1 MDHPMSDY
9 LSTWYSPSPHEKQGT
24 TRKSTSKYHAIA
36 RLTVNSNFAF
46 PAAQLAFQEG
56 LNRFA
61 SDLTKDSQKVSFS
74 KGFSSIKDVEALAC
88 DSFAKYSDEKR
99 FPKAKKWLQRINSK
113 IHHYGNVM
121 DVLVQHHPEYV
132 SLAWGAMKLV
142 LVVSPSSSQHVILR
156 VADESKSAQNHE
168 ATICLISKA
177 LSQIA
182 DSLPRVELVMVLY
195 PTDRIRQAVSNLY
208 ANLVRF
214 FIRAHEWCQEGKLRH
229 LLHSITRPPELRYQD
244 LLEDITVNSREID
257 QLAAASA
264 RVEIRDISL
273 KLNSIA
279 AKLDSFQSDSSS
291 AVIQTNQNIIARLDS
306 LQVLQSSALLDTN
319 QRLSDLQFS
328 QIMSHIQDGKLGDP
342 LEAFRYNVSVQ
353 IRHDRVRVHETTNEF
368 WQSPKLQVWST
379 APEPRVAIVKG
390 GLRAR
395 HASRK
400 FCVNIIQQLQSK
412 NIPVVWALRGPQNDS
427 QDGPAS
433 STDLFKHLI
442 LQAFKLS
449 QNCTTESVMSLQC
462 AQFHRANVEQDWLQL
477 LGSALLR
484 ARTQIYLII
493 DLVVVDHNL
502 LPSEGFSWFTAF
514 QSLFAEIAK
523 RAPRLQVKV
532 LLLGNSVSFVASEHS
547 IVPSDVVIPVK
558 VTQTPVRRR
567 RKIESRVEAYRRKEN
582 QLF

>member
-1 MDHPMSDY
+1 MDHPMADY
-9 LSTWYSPSPHEKQGT
+9 LSTWYSPNARAKQGT
-24 TRKSTSKYHAIA
+24 Y
-36 RLTVNSNFAF
+36 SNFAF
-46 PAAQLAFQEG
+46 PAAQHAFQDG

-61 SDLTKDSQKVSFS
+61 SDLTKDSEKVGLSQ
-74 KGFSSIKDVEALAC
+74 GFSSIQDIQLLAQ

-99 FPKAKKWLQRINSK
+99 FPKAKKWLQRVASK
-113 IHHYGNVM
+113 IHHYGNIM

-132 SLAWGAMKLV
+132 SLAWGAMKIV
-142 LVVSPSSSQHVILR
+142 LV
-156 VADESKSAQNHE
+156 SAQNHE

-182 DSLPRVELVMVLY
+182 DSLPRVELITVLY

-214 FIRAHEWCQEGKLRH
+214 FIRAHEWCQEGTFRH

-244 LLEDITVNSREID
+244 LLEDITANSREID

-273 KLNSIA
+273 KLNSIV
-279 AKLDSFQSDSSS
+279 AKLDNFQSSSS
-291 AVIQTNQNIIARLDS
+291 RAVIQTNENIIARLDS
-306 LQVLQSSALLDTN
+306 YQALHSSALLDTN

-353 IRHDRVRVHETTNEF
+353 IRHDRVRVYETTNEF
-368 WQSPKLQVWST
+368 WQSPKLHVWST
-379 APEPRVAIVKG
+379 APESRVAIVKG

-427 QDGPAS
+427 QDGRAS

-449 QNCTTESVMSLQC
+449 QDHTTESTMSLQC
-462 AQFHRANVEQDWLQL
+462 AKFHRANVEQDWLQL

-484 ARTQIYLII
+484 ARTQIYVVI
-493 DLVVVDHNL
+493 DLAVIDNNL
-502 LPSEGFSWFTAF
+502 LPSEGFSWWTAF
-514 QSLFAEIAK
+514 QGLFAEMVK

-532 LLLGNSVSFVASEHS
+532 LLIGNSMSFGASEDS
-547 IVPSDVVIPVK
+547 TIPSDVVIPVK
-558 VTQTPVRRR
+558 VTQTPIRRR
-567 RKIESRVEAYRRKEN
+567 RKMEPRMEAYQRKGYPK
-582 QLF
+582 F

>member
-1 MDHPMSDY
+1 M
-9 LSTWYSPSPHEKQGT
+9 
-24 TRKSTSKYHAIA
+24 
-36 RLTVNSNFAF
+36 
-46 PAAQLAFQEG
+46 
-56 LNRFA
+56 
-61 SDLTKDSQKVSFS
+61 
-74 KGFSSIKDVEALAC
+74 
-88 DSFAKYSDEKR
+88 
-99 FPKAKKWLQRINSK
+99 
-113 IHHYGNVM
+113 
-121 DVLVQHHPEYV
+121 VLV
-132 SLAWGAMKLV
+132 
-142 LVVSPSSSQHVILR
+142 
-156 VADESKSAQNHE
+156 SAQNHE

-182 DSLPRVELVMVLY
+182 DSLPRVELITVLY

-214 FIRAHEWCQEGKLRH
+214 FIRAHEWCQEGTFRH

-244 LLEDITVNSREID
+244 LLEDIAANSREID

-273 KLNSIA
+273 KLNSIV
-279 AKLDSFQSDSSS
+279 AKLDNFQSSSS
-291 AVIQTNQNIIARLDS
+291 RAVIQTNESIIARLDS
-306 LQVLQSSALLDTN
+306 FQALHSSALLDTN

-353 IRHDRVRVHETTNEF
+353 IRHDRVRVYETTNEF
-368 WQSPKLQVWST
+368 WQSPKLHAWST
-379 APEPRVAIVKG
+379 APESRVAIVKG

-412 NIPVVWALRGPQNDS
+412 LIPVVWALRGPQNDS
-427 QDGPAS
+427 QDGRAS

-449 QNCTTESVMSLQC
+449 QDYTTEIAMSLQC

-477 LGSALLR
+477 LASALLR
-484 ARTQIYLII
+484 ARTQIYLVI
-493 DLVVVDHNL
+493 DLAVIDHSL
-502 LPSEGFSWFTAF
+502 LPAEGFSWFTAF
-514 QSLFAEIAK
+514 QSLFSEMAK
-523 RAPRLQVKV
+523 RAPRLQAKV
-532 LLLGNSVSFVASEHS
+532 LLIGNSMSFGASEDSS
-547 IVPSDVVIPVK
+547 IPSNVLIPVK

-567 RKIESRVEAYRRKEN
+567 RKMEPRVEAYQRKGYPK
-582 QLF
+582 F

>member
-1 MDHPMSDY
+1 MDHPMADY
-9 LSTWYSPSPHEKQGT
+9 LSTWYSPNTHAKQGT
-24 TRKSTSKYHAIA
+24 Y
-36 RLTVNSNFAF
+36 SNFAF
-46 PAAQLAFQEG
+46 PAAQYAFQEG
-56 LNRFA
+56 LSRFG
-61 SDLTKDSQKVSFS
+61 SVLTKDSEKVGFS
-74 KGFSSIKDVEALAC
+74 QGFSSIQDIQLLAQ

-99 FPKAKKWLQRINSK
+99 FPKAKKWLQRVTSK
-113 IHHYGNVM
+113 IHHYGNIM

-132 SLAWGAMKLV
+132 SLAWGAMKIILV
-142 LVVSPSSSQHVILR
+142 
-156 VADESKSAQNHE
+156 SAQNHE

-182 DSLPRVELVMVLY
+182 DSLPRVELVTVLY

-214 FIRAHEWCQEGKLRH
+214 FIRAHEWCQEGTFRH

-244 LLEDITVNSREID
+244 LLEDITANSREID

-273 KLNSIA
+273 KLSSIV
-279 AKLDSFQSDSSS
+279 AKLDNFQSSSS
-291 AVIQTNQNIIARLDS
+291 RAVVQTNESIIARLDS
-306 LQVLQSSALLDTN
+306 FHALHSSALLDTN

-353 IRHDRVRVHETTNEF
+353 IRHDRVRVYDTTNEF
-368 WQSPKLQVWST
+368 WQSPKLHAWST
-379 APEPRVAIVKG
+379 APESRVAIVKG

-427 QDGPAS
+427 QDGRAS
-433 STDLFKHLI
+433 STDVFKHLI

-449 QNCTTESVMSLQC
+449 QDCTTESSMSLQC

-484 ARTQIYLII
+484 ARTQIYVVI
-493 DLVVVDHNL
+493 DLAVIDHNL
-502 LPSEGFSWFTAF
+502 LPAEGFSWFTAF
-514 QSLFAEIAK
+514 QSLFAEMVK

-532 LLLGNSVSFVASEHS
+532 LLIGNSMSFGASDDS
-547 IVPSDVVIPVK
+547 SVPSDVVIPVK

-567 RKIESRVEAYRRKEN
+567 RKMEPRADAYQRKGYPK
-582 QLF
+582 F